1 MQADPYRGVQP
12 MPLPQHVTPKP
23 VTKSAAITPAKP
35 PVPRKRPAAAPQE
48 TSGTVEPL
56 QAKPE
61 AAPAPNATAPATEA
75 KPSTPAT
82 PAAPAT
88 PAMPPVAPLE

>member
-1 MQADPYRGVQP
+1 
-12 MPLPQHVTPKP
+12 

-48 TSGTVEPL
+48 TAGTVEPL

-61 AAPAPNATAPATEA
+61 AAPAAASPAAPATEA
-75 KPSTPAT
+75 KPAAPAI
-82 PAAPAT
+82 PAAPAA